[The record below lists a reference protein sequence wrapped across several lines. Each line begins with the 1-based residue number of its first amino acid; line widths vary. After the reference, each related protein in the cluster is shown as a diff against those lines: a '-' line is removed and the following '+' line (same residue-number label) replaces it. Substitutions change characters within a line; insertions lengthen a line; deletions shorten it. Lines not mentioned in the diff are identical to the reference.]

1 MPKKP
6 NNKKPHLKKEERFCI
21 KKMLNRSESFTKI
34 AGTLE
39 RGLSTISEEVNENG
53 GRADYNPEK
62 AQHRAYLK
70 QYGKKKNCNKVAM
83 DGHLYRFV
91 ENKLR
96 MGWSPETISDRLCIQ
111 SGLAYVSA
119 KSIRTFIGRR
129 HGLERYLFW
138 QRHNMKSGRK
148 SKKDPFLHDPDR
160 KWIDTRPY
168 MATFEYGHWE
178 MDFIVSTHNAF
189 VLLVLVEKYTKKLII
204 RLLPNRNNDLVNK
217 AVQDALQGHT
227 VHTITTDNDIAFS
240 KWKQLEQMLGAPIY
254 FCHPYHSWEKGLV
267 ENTNRWIRSFIPKK
281 TNLQLI
287 STDELKGIEDWFNY
301 TPKQCLK
308 GRTAYEVA
316 TEQEY
321 GTLVTSL
328 DIYLPD
334 LRIWG

>member
-6 NNKKPHLKKEERFCI
+6 NNKKPRLKEEERFYI
-21 KKMLNRSESFTKI
+21 KKRLDQGESFTNI
-34 AGTLE
+34 ARDLG
-39 RGLSTISEEVNENG
+39 RGLTTISGEVNRNG
-53 GRADYNPEK
+53 GREHYDPEN
-62 AQHRAYLK
+62 AQRRAYLK
-70 QYGKKKNCNKVAM
+70 QYGKKKHCNKVAM

-96 MGWSPETISDRLCIQ
+96 MGWSPETISDRLRIQ
-111 SGLAYVSA
+111 SGLSYVSA
-119 KSIRTFIGRR
+119 KSIRKFIGRR

-138 QRHNMKSGRK
+138 HRHRK
-148 SKKDPFLHDPDR
+148 KGGPKTKDTGFLRDLDR

-168 MATFEYGHWE
+168 MATGEYGHWE
-178 MDFIVSTHNAF
+178 MDFIVSTHNTA
-189 VLLVLVEKYTKKLII
+189 VLLVLVEKYSRKLLM
-204 RLLPNRNNDLVNK
+204 RLLPNRTNDLVNN
-217 AVQDALQGHT
+217 AVQDALHGHI

-240 KWKQLEQMLGAPIY
+240 KWKQLERMLGAQIY

-267 ENTNRWIRSFIPKK
+267 ENT
-281 TNLQLI
+281 
-287 STDELKGIEDWFNY
+287 
-301 TPKQCLK
+301 
-308 GRTAYEVA
+308 RTAYEVA

>member
-6 NNKKPHLKKEERFCI
+6 NNKKPHLKEEERFYI
-21 KKMLNRSESFTKI
+21 KKRLDQGESFTNI
-34 AGTLE
+34 ARDLG
-39 RGLSTISEEVNENG
+39 RGLTTISGEVNRNG
-53 GRADYNPEK
+53 GRERYDPEN

-91 ENKLR
+91 EKGLR
-96 MGWSPETISDRLCIQ
+96 MGWSPETISDRLRIQ
-111 SGLAYVSA
+111 SGLSYVSA
-119 KSIRTFIGRR
+119 KSIRKFIGRR

-138 QRHNMKSGRK
+138 HRHRKKSGPK
-148 SKKDPFLHDPDR
+148 TKDTGFLRDSDR

-168 MATFEYGHWE
+168 MATVAYGHWE
-178 MDFIVSTHNAF
+178 MDFIVSTHNTA
-189 VLLVLVEKYTKKLII
+189 VLLVLVEKYSRKLLM
-204 RLLPNRNNDLVNK
+204 RLLPNRTNDLVNK
-217 AVQDALQGHT
+217 AIRDALQGHI
-227 VHTITTDNDIAFS
+227 VHTVTTDNDIAFS
-240 KWKQLEQMLGAPIY
+240 KWKQLEQMLGAQIY

-267 ENTNRWIRSFIPKK
+267 ENTNRWIRSCIPKK

-287 STDELKGIEDWFNY
+287 STDELKGIEDWFNH

-316 TEQEY
+316 MQQEY

-328 DIYLPD
+328 DIYLPN